1 MVTREIDMRFSP
13 ISDPREKSPGA
24 ARTCSGAAR
33 CALRRG
39 THSLPKLRACP
50 GMKGQLK
57 QVAFKHRMEN
67 EAQGGGR
74 TDHEAQRNQC
84 GRGPCFWSPRRS
96 RLGKNDPKKVLLL
109 ASAPGSWGTL
119 QAETRKD
126 LDQIRNQSLLCP
138 CSQQETR
145 RIQGLSHFSPAVPF
159 IASSFCCYFYEP
171 CCCSGR
177 IPRSFSP
184 CVCVCVCVCVCKE
197 VTHN

>member
-1 MVTREIDMRFSP
+1 MTREIDMRFSP

-96 RLGKNDPKKVLLL
+96 RLGKNDPMSIYETTFILSYLLSVIL
-109 ASAPGSWGTL
+109 HLS
-119 QAETRKD
+119 
-126 LDQIRNQSLLCP
+126 IRHKLPCRLGFLVFICP
-138 CSQQETR
+138 S
-145 RIQGLSHFSPAVPF
+145 
-159 IASSFCCYFYEP
+159 
-171 CCCSGR
+171 
-177 IPRSFSP
+177 
-184 CVCVCVCVCVCKE
+184 
-197 VTHN
+197 

>member
-1 MVTREIDMRFSP
+1 MTREIDMRFSP

-24 ARTCSGAAR
+24 ARTCSGEAR

-50 GMKGQLK
+50 GVKGQLR
-57 QVAFKHRMEN
+57 QVAFKHQMEN

-138 CSQQETR
+138 CSQKETR
-145 RIQGLSHFSPAVPF
+145 RIQVLSHFLLQSH
-159 IASSFCCYFYEP
+159 S
-171 CCCSGR
+171 
-177 IPRSFSP
+177 
-184 CVCVCVCVCVCKE
+184 
-197 VTHN
+197 